1 MESYSHWQNNGV
13 SQTLGR
19 RPHRLHLT
27 QDTRRGSC
35 SSERAASPSV
45 SCHLSY
51 SSASGIIMSTCTTET
66 LLTCH
71 TVTLTTSFL
80 HFSSRVQHTDEL
92 QDKKQLLTP
101 HTPCSFWP
109 SSTTARTTSVP
120 IPKRAPPWRGCS
132 TSPAPRNRAAG
143 LGGVR
148 GARGLHTHLSRAP
161 HTGRSHRLWAEGRDL
176 HSRRRPSHR
185 PPGCPLGA
193 SNSSLCD
200 KDHDSF
206 ALSRICHLKTDT
218 TIQKPEPTHSS
229 KHGRQE
235 TDPEVPPQV
244 SLKEMLSPCPVTG
257 LIPSRY
263 FWAM

>member
-1 MESYSHWQNNGV
+1 MNCRTRNNSSPHTHPV
-13 SQTLGR
+13 LSDQAVPLPGR
-19 RPHRLHLT
+19 RVFRYLNALHH
-27 QDTRRGSC
+27 G
-35 SSERAASPSV
+35 
-45 SCHLSY
+45 
-51 SSASGIIMSTCTTET
+51 
-66 LLTCH
+66 
-71 TVTLTTSFL
+71 
-80 HFSSRVQHTDEL
+80 
-92 QDKKQLLTP
+92 
-101 HTPCSFWP
+101 W
-109 SSTTARTTSVP
+109 
-120 IPKRAPPWRGCS
+120 GCS
-132 TSPAPRNRAAG
+132 TSPAPGNRAAG